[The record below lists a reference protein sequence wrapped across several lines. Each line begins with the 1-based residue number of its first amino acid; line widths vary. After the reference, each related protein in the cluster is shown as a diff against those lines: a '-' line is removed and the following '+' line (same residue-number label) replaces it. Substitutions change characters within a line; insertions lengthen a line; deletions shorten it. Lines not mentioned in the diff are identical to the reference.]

1 MKGMGGNT
9 PMRIRVSKREDLEQ
23 IQVIEATS
31 FPAPWPI
38 SNFHYV
44 LNRSPELFLVAE
56 EEKLVG
62 YIIGEI
68 RELIISGISHRSKAG
83 HIMNIAVEREWR
95 ERGVGSLLLDEI
107 ETRFKDR
114 TAQQVTLEVRESN
127 TTARTFYVNR
137 GYEDIG
143 RVRAYYGDEDA
154 IIMRKLL

>member
-1 MKGMGGNT
+1 
-9 PMRIRVSKREDLEQ
+9 MRIRLSRKEDLEH
-23 IQVIEATS
+23 IQVIETTS

-44 LNRSPELFLVAE
+44 LNRTPELFLVAE
-56 EEKLVG
+56 EEGLVG

-83 HIMNIAVEREWR
+83 HILNIAVKREWR

-107 ETRFKDR
+107 ESRFKDR
-114 TAQQVTLEVRESN
+114 DAQQVTLEVRESN
-127 TTARTFYVNR
+127 MTARTFYVNR

-143 RVRAYYGDEDA
+143 RVGAYYGDEDA
-154 IIMRKLL
+154 IIMRKPL